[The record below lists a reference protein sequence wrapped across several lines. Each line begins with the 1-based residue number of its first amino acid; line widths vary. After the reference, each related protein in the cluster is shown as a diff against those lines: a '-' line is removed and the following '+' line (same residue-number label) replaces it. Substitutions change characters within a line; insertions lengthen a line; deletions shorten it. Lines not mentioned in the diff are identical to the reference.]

1 MHQVCDLLSMPET
14 RNAAGLEWLTVGNV
28 DCRTV
33 KDAHFKLIRQVS
45 GIPDDFL
52 SDTFDFGKLS
62 SGGGKGG
69 DVMARS
75 SDGKYFVKQL
85 NDGDAHSL
93 LRDEFL
99 SEYVNLVS
107 GASDELFLIS
117 VNCFVSTKYGYVTT
131 LRDLHATFFCQGST
145 LICKIAAVFE
155 HTTLGT
161 FIAMANCLP
170 AYINSWSG
178 LYDLKGSADDKI
190 LIEDGVQVPEAHK
203 RFWNIDLVVCEATGC
218 NKGVP
223 FARKQYVKGKRQAY
237 DTPIYVTKE
246 QKAYILNLMQQDV
259 AFFTRFGLMDYS
271 MIVGVYRP
279 PPGFTQH
286 ALEHSFSHLHSIPHA
301 SHYKGDM
308 TVLFVG
314 IIDFLQVGPICEDP
328 SI

>member
-1 MHQVCDLLSMPET
+1 MLSMPET

-99 SEYVNLVS
+99 SEYVSLVS
-107 GASDELFLIS
+107 G
-117 VNCFVSTKYGYVTT
+117 
-131 LRDLHATFFCQGST
+131 GST

-155 HTTLGT
+155 HITLGK

-170 AYINSWSG
+170 ACINSWSG

-246 QKAYILNLMQQDV
+246 QKAYILKLMKQDV

-279 PPGFTQH
+279 PPGFTQQ
-286 ALEHSFSHLHSIPHA
+286 ALEQSFSHLHSIPHA

-314 IIDFLQVGPICEDP
+314 IIDFLQAWTRSKRCAHLVKACCAPPPISTIPP
-328 SI
+328 SQYAIQFMQFFQWK

>member
-1 MHQVCDLLSMPET
+1 
-14 RNAAGLEWLTVGNV
+14 
-28 DCRTV
+28 
-33 KDAHFKLIRQVS
+33 
-45 GIPDDFL
+45 
-52 SDTFDFGKLS
+52 
-62 SGGGKGG
+62 
-69 DVMARS
+69 
-75 SDGKYFVKQL
+75 
-85 NDGDAHSL
+85 
-93 LRDEFL
+93 
-99 SEYVNLVS
+99 
-107 GASDELFLIS
+107 
-117 VNCFVSTKYGYVTT
+117 
-131 LRDLHATFFCQGST
+131 

-155 HTTLGT
+155 HTTLGK

-170 AYINSWSG
+170 ACINSWSG

-190 LIEDGVQVPEAHK
+190 LVEDGVQVPEAHK

-246 QKAYILNLMQQDV
+246 QKADILKLMKQDV

-279 PPGFTQH
+279 PPGFTQQ

-301 SHYKGDM
+301 SQYKGDV

-314 IIDFLQVGPICEDP
+314 IIDFLQVGPICEDS